1 MPTSLGSTDNNGFTH
16 LDAQGQARMVDVSDK
31 TETLRQATAVSRIF
45 LGDKVFDRLLHG
57 RLKKGD
63 AFAAARL
70 AGIMAVKNTPQLI
83 PLCHMIP
90 ITGVEIDFFPDVPKL
105 ESGNSGDR
113 QGPGPNRGGNGG
125 LAGAAAAALTIY
137 DMCKALDRG
146 MIIENIHLVQKSGG
160 KSGDYYHN
168 TMTRRVIIIN
178 WQGRHLGRWK
188 RNG

>member
-1 MPTSLGSTDNNGFTH
+1 MPKTSGPADKNDFTH

-31 TETLRQATAVSRIF
+31 TETLRQATAISRIY
-45 LGDKVFDRLLHG
+45 LGEMVFERLING

-90 ITGVEIDFFPDVPKL
+90 ITGVEIEFSPDVQKL
-105 ESGNSGDR
+105 SLEIRVMVKARAQTGVEMEA
-113 QGPGPNRGGNGG
+113 

-160 KSGDYYHN
+160 KSGDYYCSH
-168 TMTRRVIIIN
+168 
-178 WQGRHLGRWK
+178 QGSG
-188 RNG
+188 

>member
-1 MPTSLGSTDNNGFTH
+1 MPKTSGPADKNDFTH
-16 LDAQGQARMVDVSDK
+16 LDTQGQARMVDVSDK
-31 TETLRQATAVSRIF
+31 TETLRQATAISRIY
-45 LGDKVFDRLLHG
+45 LGEMVFERLING

-90 ITGVEIDFFPDVPKL
+90 ITGVEIEFSPDVQKL
-105 ESGNSGDR
+105 SLEIRVIVKAKAQTGVEMEA
-113 QGPGPNRGGNGG
+113 

-160 KSGDYYHN
+160 KSGDYYCS
-168 TMTRRVIIIN
+168 R
-178 WQGRHLGRWK
+178 QGPG
-188 RNG
+188 

>member
-1 MPTSLGSTDNNGFTH
+1 MPKTSGPADKNDFTH
-16 LDAQGQARMVDVSDK
+16 LDTQGQARMVDVSDK
-31 TETLRQATAVSRIF
+31 TETLRQATAISRIY
-45 LGDKVFDRLLHG
+45 LGEMVFERLING

-90 ITGVEIDFFPDVPKL
+90 ITGVEIEFSPDVQKL
-105 ESGNSGDR
+105 SLEIRVIVKAKAQTGVEMEA
-113 QGPGPNRGGNGG
+113 

-160 KSGDYYHN
+160 KSGDYYCSH
-168 TMTRRVIIIN
+168 
-178 WQGRHLGRWK
+178 QGSG
-188 RNG
+188 

>member
-1 MPTSLGSTDNNGFTH
+1 MPTSLGSADHNDFTH
-16 LDAQGQARMVDVSDK
+16 LDTQGQARMVDVSDK
-31 TETLRQATAVSRIF
+31 TETLRQATAISRIS
-45 LGDKVFDRLLHG
+45 LGSKVFNRLING

-105 ESGNSGDR
+105 SLEIRVMVKARAQTGVEMEAM
-113 QGPGPNRGGNGG
+113 
-125 LAGAAAAALTIY
+125 AGAAAAALTIY

-146 MIIENIHLVQKSGG
+146 MIIENIHLVKKSGG
-160 KSGDYYHN
+160 KSGDYYHS
-168 TMTRRVIIIN
+168 TMA
-178 WQGRHLGRWK
+178 QGDNH
-188 RNG
+188 